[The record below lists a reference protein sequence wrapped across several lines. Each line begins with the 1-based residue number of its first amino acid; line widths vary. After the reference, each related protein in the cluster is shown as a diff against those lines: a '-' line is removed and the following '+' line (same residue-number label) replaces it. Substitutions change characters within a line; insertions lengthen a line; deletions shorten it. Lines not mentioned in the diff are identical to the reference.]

1 MLGVGRW
8 TQMLS
13 AGCEVKLWDA
23 SVLNDI
29 LKILSFAHDF
39 GKATLY
45 FQKYI
50 ENPYK
55 QKSGPLARH
64 SLLSAVV
71 GYRLAKHYFEGY
83 QDAQRLGLFVYVA
96 IKRHHGNLHS
106 IEDEFLT
113 FSEQDR
119 DLLLKQARSIDFSML
134 EETWEPLAIQLPPG
148 LSEILPFTCEKLE
161 NWIKDMEGELD
172 QISLWWLLNE
182 DKNQS
187 FLRDKNEPQVEYSLD
202 NYFKFLYIYSLLL
215 DADKSQVGIREY
227 HRNSVGISV
236 NLVDEYKRHKQKQWD
251 SIGLNDF
258 RNMAYEEISDNL
270 SLADHGN
277 LFKITLPTG
286 MGKTLAAYN
295 FAFRLRDKR
304 LKDRGIPPRIIY
316 ALPFLSV
323 IDQNYDV
330 LFDIMKLQGF
340 TGHNILLKHHHLAD
354 PVYTMGRDEDE
365 ITYSPNASKLLI
377 EGWASEVVVTTF
389 VQLFETLIGW
399 RNSCLRR
406 FHNLAHSIIVL
417 DEIQALP
424 VSYWQL
430 AQHVLEY
437 MINNMNVDIIL
448 VTATQPKIFTG
459 DMNPFELVNAERYFG
474 NMDRIAMKVN
484 LFPRTV
490 SEFADSIKDELQERE
505 GKSFLFIFN
514 TIASAK
520 EFYKLLVEMVDEPVA
535 FLSTGVVMKDR
546 SLRIKDIKD
555 KKYRFAVSTQLVE
568 AGVDIDFD
576 VVYRDFA
583 PMDSIN
589 QAAGRCNRNGQGE
602 RRGVVNIIY
611 LVRENKKRSYA
622 GLIYNNTSLDITKR
636 ILKGKGMIS
645 ESELLGLIDLYF
657 QQAKDMSRASES
669 FHLLEALQNLRFNSG
684 DNPDAGVNDFRLIK
698 QRGNRVNI
706 FVELDREA
714 EEVWLEYEDIVQHCK
729 DFYQRQGR
737 FETIKK
743 DFYQYV
749 ISVTVNEGMFLP
761 PDINNFC
768 YVSKFQLKSYY
779 DKNLGFDT
787 SNYENIF

>member
-1 MLGVGRW
+1 
-8 TQMLS
+8 MLS
-13 AGCEVKLWDA
+13 ASREVKFWDTG
-23 SVLNDI
+23 VLNDL

-39 GKATLY
+39 GKVTPY

-50 ENPYK
+50 RNPHK
-55 QKSGPLARH
+55 KKSGPLARH

-71 GYRLAKHYFEGY
+71 GYRLAKHYFDAY
-83 QDAQRLGLFVYVA
+83 RDAQKLSLFVYVA

-113 FSEQDR
+113 FSDQDQE
-119 DLLLKQARSIDFSML
+119 LLLKQVRSIDFSML
-134 EETWEPLAIQLPPG
+134 EKTWEPLAREFPSG
-148 LSEILPFTCEKLE
+148 LAGVLPFTREKLE
-161 NWIKDMEGELD
+161 NWINDMTEELN
-172 QISLWWLLNE
+172 QVSLWWLFNE

-187 FLRDKNEPQVEYSLD
+187 FLGDKNEPQAEYSLD
-202 NYFKFLYIYSLLL
+202 NYFRFLYIYSLLL
-215 DADKSQVGIREY
+215 DADKSQAGIREY
-227 HRNSVGISV
+227 HRNSVELGM
-236 NLVDEYKRHKQKQWD
+236 NLVDDYKKHKQKHNQWD
-251 SIGLNDF
+251 NTGLNDF
-258 RNMAYEEISDNL
+258 RNMAYKEISDNL
-270 SLADHGN
+270 SLADQGN

-304 LKDRGIPPRIIY
+304 LKDRGIPPKIIY

-330 LFDIMKLQGF
+330 LSDIMELQGL
-340 TGHNILLKHHHLAD
+340 TGHNILAKHHHLAD
-354 PVYTMGRDEDE
+354 PVYTMGKGDDE

-389 VQLFETLIGW
+389 IQLFETLIGW

-406 FHNLAHSIIVL
+406 FHNLAHAIIIL

-459 DMNPFELVNAERYFG
+459 NMNPLELVNAEKYFG
-474 NMDRIAMKVN
+474 NMDRILMKVD

-490 SEFADSIKDELQERE
+490 REFADLIKEELQRQKD
-505 GKSFLFIFN
+505 KSFLFIFN

-520 EFYKLLVEMVDEPVA
+520 EFYQLLVKMVDEPVA

-555 KKYRFAVSTQLVE
+555 RKYRFVVSTQLVE

-589 QAAGRCNRNGQGE
+589 QAAGRCNRNDRYNQNGPGE
-602 RRGVVNIIY
+602 HRGIVNIIY

-622 GLIYNNTSLDITKR
+622 SLIYNNTSLDITKR
-636 ILKGKGMIS
+636 ILEGKGVVS
-645 ESELLGLIDLYF
+645 ESELLDLIDLYF
-657 QQAKDMSRASES
+657 QQAREMSRANES

-684 DNPDAGVNDFRLIK
+684 DNPEAGINDFKLIK
-698 QRGNRVNI
+698 QQGNRVNI
-706 FVELDREA
+706 FVELDQEA
-714 EEVWLEYEDIVQHCK
+714 EKVWLEYGDIVQHCK
-729 DFYQRQGR
+729 DFYQRKER
-737 FETIKK
+737 FEKIKK

-749 ISVTVNEGMFLP
+749 ISVIVNEGMYLP
-761 PDINNFC
+761 PELNNFL

-787 SNYENIF
+787 TNYENIF